1 VKLTA
6 QLEGAP
12 QVARSR
18 KPKSPEASGPG
29 EEATDARTPGEDT
42 APPRTEGGAAETA
55 APGENLEDVERQKE
69 PALIEETVETATI
82 VDAEVVDDRPG
93 SDEAPPSLAETAEAR
108 ADDDLPEPEVR
119 PEAESHIEPAPE
131 TVPEPAAA
139 RPAPPPPQMV
149 RSGPGF
155 LPLFL
160 GGVAAAGLG
169 FVLARYAVPE
179 GWPNPPVAPAEDV
192 SAAVESQASRLA
204 GLEQQLTDLA
214 AKVDAAAAQ
223 PAPTVDVEA
232 LRDQVIA
239 ALPAS
244 TDAGAMDALQS
255 RIDDLVQQVQAVAA
269 QPAEPPAPTEDQMAA
284 FQAQL
289 DGAVAEARSQI
300 EAAQAEAARIEAEA
314 AEAAEKAA
322 ATAALEQVAAALDT
336 GAEYAEPLAVVVD
349 AGVTVPE
356 ALTAG
361 ADGSIPTLPT
371 LQAEFPD
378 AARAALD
385 ASIRAGEADTTME
398 RAIAFLRT
406 QTGARSLTP
415 REGDDP
421 DAVLSRAEAAL
432 RDGNLSAALTELGA
446 LPETGLAA
454 MADWKAA
461 AESRQAA
468 VSALDEL
475 RTGLETN

>member
-1 VKLTA
+1 MTA

-18 KPKSPEASGPG
+18 KPKSSEAPGPG
-29 EEATDARTPGEDT
+29 EEATDARTSGEDT
-42 APPRTEGGAAETA
+42 APSDTEAGHVETA
-55 APGENLEDVERQKE
+55 AAGEHPTDVERRDE
-69 PALIEETVETATI
+69 PVLIEETVETATI
-82 VDAEVVDDRPG
+82 VDAEVVDKRPE
-93 SDEAPPSLAETAEAR
+93 SDETPPAVAEAVE
-108 ADDDLPEPEVR
+108 AHADDLPEPEHR
-119 PEAESHIEPAPE
+119 PDSEPLAEP
-131 TVPEPAAA
+131 VPEPAAA
-139 RPAPPPPQMV
+139 HRAPPPQVV
-149 RSGPGF
+149 RAGPGF

-169 FVLARYAVPE
+169 FILARYAVPE
-179 GWPNPPVAPAEDV
+179 GWPNPPVAPAEDL

-204 GLEQQLTDLA
+204 AMEQQLSDLA
-214 AKVDAAAAQ
+214 AKVDAAVAQ
-223 PAPTVDVEA
+223 PAPTVDVDA

-239 ALPAS
+239 ALPVS
-244 TDAGAMDALQS
+244 TDAGAMDGLQS
-255 RIDDLVQQVQAVAA
+255 RIDELAQQVQTLAA
-269 QPAEPPAPTEDQMAA
+269 QPAEPPAPTEEQMAA

-314 AEAAEKAA
+314 AEAAETAA
-322 ATAALEQVAAALDT
+322 ASAALEQVAAALDT
-336 GAEYAEPLAVVVD
+336 GAEYAGPLAVVAE

-356 ALTAG
+356 VLSAG

-385 ASIRAGEADTTME
+385 ASIRAEEAGTTME

-421 DAVLSRAEAAL
+421 DAILSRAEAAL
-432 RDGNLSAALTELGA
+432 RDGNLSGALTELRA
-446 LPETGLAA
+446 LPEAGLSA
-454 MADWKAA
+454 MAGWKVA
-461 AESRQAA
+461 AETRQAA

>member
-1 VKLTA
+1 M
-6 QLEGAP
+6 
-12 QVARSR
+12 
-18 KPKSPEASGPG
+18 
-29 EEATDARTPGEDT
+29 
-42 APPRTEGGAAETA
+42 
-55 APGENLEDVERQKE
+55 
-69 PALIEETVETATI
+69 
-82 VDAEVVDDRPG
+82 
-93 SDEAPPSLAETAEAR
+93 
-108 ADDDLPEPEVR
+108 
-119 PEAESHIEPAPE
+119 PEAELAHEPVAE
-131 TVPEPAAA
+131 SVEEPEPAAS
-139 RPAPPPPQMV
+139 RPAPPPPPV

-160 GGVAAAGLG
+160 GGVAAAALG

-179 GWPNPPVAPAEDV
+179 GWPNASGTPTEDV
-192 SAAVESQASRLA
+192 SAAIDAQTSRLA
-204 GLEQQLTDLA
+204 ALEDQLTALS

-223 PAPTVDVEA
+223 PAPSVDVDA
-232 LRDQVIA
+232 LRDQVVA

-244 TDAGAMDALQS
+244 TDAGAMDALQA
-255 RIDDLVQQVQAVAA
+255 RIDELAGQIQTLAA

-322 ATAALEQVAAALDT
+322 ATAALEQIAAAVDT
-336 GAEYAEPLAVVVD
+336 GADYAEPLSVVAQ
-349 AGVTVPE
+349 AGVTVPQV
-356 ALTAG
+356 LTDG
-361 ADGSIPTLPT
+361 ADGSVPTLPA

-385 ASIRAGEADTTME
+385 ASIRADESDTTME

-415 REGDDP
+415 RDGDDP

-432 RDGNLSAALTELGA
+432 RDGDLSTALAELGG
-446 LPETGLAA
+446 LPEAGLAA
-454 MADWKAA
+454 MGDWKAA
-461 AESRQAA
+461 AERRQAA
-468 VSALDEL
+468 LTALDEL
-475 RTGLETN
+475 RAGLETN

>member
-1 VKLTA
+1 LTA
-6 QLEGAP
+6 QLEGTP

-18 KPKSPEASGPG
+18 KPKSPEGSGSG
-29 EEATDARTPGEDT
+29 EEATDARTPGEDA
-42 APPRTEGGAAETA
+42 APPRTGGGDVETA
-55 APGENLEDVERQKE
+55 ASGEHPEDVERQEE
-69 PALIEETVETATI
+69 PVLIEETVETAAV
-82 VDAEVVDDRPG
+82 VDAEVVDDRPE
-93 SDEAPPSLAETAEAR
+93 SDETPLAVPETIEAR
-108 ADDDLPEPEVR
+108 ADDLPEPEVR
-119 PEAESHIEPAPE
+119 PEAEPQVEPAPE
-131 TVPEPAAA
+131 PAAV
-139 RPAPPPPQMV
+139 RPAPPPPQVV

-204 GLEQQLTDLA
+204 GLEQQLADLA
-214 AKVDAAAAQ
+214 AKVDAAVAQ
-223 PAPTVDVEA
+223 PAPTVDVDA
-232 LRDQVIA
+232 LRDQIIA

-255 RIDDLVQQVQAVAA
+255 RIDNLAQQVQTLAA

-314 AEAAEKAA
+314 AEAAEQAA

-336 GAEYAEPLAVVVD
+336 GAEYAEPLAVVAD

-356 ALTAG
+356 ALASG

-385 ASIRAGEADTTME
+385 ASIRADEADTTME

>member
-1 VKLTA
+1 
-6 QLEGAP
+6 
-12 QVARSR
+12 
-18 KPKSPEASGPG
+18 
-29 EEATDARTPGEDT
+29 
-42 APPRTEGGAAETA
+42 
-55 APGENLEDVERQKE
+55 
-69 PALIEETVETATI
+69 
-82 VDAEVVDDRPG
+82 
-93 SDEAPPSLAETAEAR
+93 
-108 ADDDLPEPEVR
+108 
-119 PEAESHIEPAPE
+119 
-131 TVPEPAAA
+131 
-139 RPAPPPPQMV
+139 
-149 RSGPGF
+149 
-155 LPLFL
+155 
-160 GGVAAAGLG
+160 
-169 FVLARYAVPE
+169 
-179 GWPNPPVAPAEDV
+179 
-192 SAAVESQASRLA
+192 
-204 GLEQQLTDLA
+204 
-214 AKVDAAAAQ
+214 
-223 PAPTVDVEA
+223 VEA

-385 ASIRAGEADTTME
+385 ASIRADEADTTME